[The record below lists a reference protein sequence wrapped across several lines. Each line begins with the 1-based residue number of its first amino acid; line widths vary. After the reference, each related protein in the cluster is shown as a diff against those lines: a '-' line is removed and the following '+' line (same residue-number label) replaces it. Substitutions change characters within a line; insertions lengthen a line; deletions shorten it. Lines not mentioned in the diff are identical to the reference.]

1 MGSEVGTDGARAWQC
16 VLEESIRFQRSGW
29 IPRRRTAW
37 PTSGILD
44 MTQRCTMLAFMDWSP
59 LEWLEALSYIVTV
72 VGLPFAIA
80 VFLFEQRRERQN
92 EEEEIYQRLSDEYA
106 EFLKVVLQHADLGL
120 MRPQAAEVA
129 LTEEQRERRR
139 VLFELLISLFE
150 RSYLLVYEEN
160 MKRQTQ
166 RLWMSWEDYM
176 RDWCRRKDFRELLPE
191 LLEGEDPDFVEK
203 IKGIA
208 AEEAARGSAK

>member
-1 MGSEVGTDGARAWQC
+1 
-16 VLEESIRFQRSGW
+16 
-29 IPRRRTAW
+29 
-37 PTSGILD
+37 
-44 MTQRCTMLAFMDWSP
+44 MLARMDWTWTP

-80 VFLFEQRRERQN
+80 VFLYEQRRERQG

-106 EFLKVVLQHADLGL
+106 AFLKVVLENADLGL
-120 MRPQAAEVA
+120 MRANFDETT

-150 RSYLLVYEEN
+150 RAYLLVYEEK

-176 RDWCRRKDFRELLPE
+176 RDWCRRRDFRALLPE
-191 LLEGEDPDFVEK
+191 LLEGEDPDFVEH
-203 IKGIA
+203 IKRIA
-208 AEEAARGSAK
+208 AAEAAAKGEPL

>member
-1 MGSEVGTDGARAWQC
+1 
-16 VLEESIRFQRSGW
+16 
-29 IPRRRTAW
+29 
-37 PTSGILD
+37 
-44 MTQRCTMLAFMDWSP
+44 MLAFMDWSP

-80 VFLFEQRRERQN
+80 VFLYEQRRERQN